1 MSKISLN
8 DLAIDGAELTDAQ
21 LGDVAGGAMV
31 ESWRINGKPAEWT
44 VTN

>member
-21 LGDVAGGAMV
+21 LGDVAGGSKV
-31 ESWRINGKPAEWT
+31 TWYINGRPAEWK
-44 VTN
+44 VN

>member
-21 LGDVAGGAMV
+21 LGDVAGGMTV
-31 ESWRINGKPAEWT
+31 TWYIGGRPAEWK
-44 VTN
+44 VSNN

>member
-21 LGDVAGGAMV
+21 LGDVAGGGSEV
-31 ESWRINGKPAEWT
+31 SWRINGKPAEWT
-44 VTN
+44 VTK